1 MRSIAALIALM
12 VAIGAMASRADAW
25 TAGEFQY
32 NGKTAQEFHCA
43 PSGSGPFPAVI
54 MLHGSGPRN
63 METDDF
69 ENFCAKLAEQGYYA
83 EFVEYYSQTEATS
96 PGDIDGI
103 MRNFPTWMNE
113 IRSGIDA
120 LKKNPSIDGKKIGL
134 MGFSL
139 GSYLA
144 LSYGATYPG
153 DVGAIVEYYGG
164 LAPALYPRV
173 ATMPPVLILHGDIDR
188 IVPVSQAR
196 DLDRELTKAGRA
208 HEMKIYPGAEHG
220 FNFPAA
226 MFWYKPS
233 DANDAWDRSL
243 KFFDKYLKG
252 DPQH

>member
-1 MRSIAALIALM
+1 MRSITTAVALII
-12 VAIGAMASRADAW
+12 AIGAMASPAAAW
-25 TAGEFQY
+25 TGGEFQSG
-32 NGKTAQEFHCA
+32 GKPVQEFHCA

-69 ENFCAKLAEQGYYA
+69 ENFCAQLAEHGYYA
-83 EFVEYYSQTEATS
+83 EFLEYFSQTDAAS
-96 PGDIDGI
+96 PGDIDGM
-103 MRNFPTWMNE
+103 MRNFPTWMSE
-113 IRSGIDA
+113 VQAGIAA
-120 LKKNPSIDGKKIGL
+120 LKNNPSIDSKKIGL

-144 LSYGATYPG
+144 LSYGATYPD
-153 DVGAIVEYYGG
+153 DVAAIVEYYGG
-164 LAPALYPRV
+164 LPPALLPRM

-208 HEMKIYPGAEHG
+208 HEMKIYLGAEHG
-220 FNFPAA
+220 FNFPGA

-233 DANDAWDRSL
+233 DAHDAWDRSL
-243 KFFDKYLKG
+243 KFFDRYLKG
-252 DPQH
+252 DSK